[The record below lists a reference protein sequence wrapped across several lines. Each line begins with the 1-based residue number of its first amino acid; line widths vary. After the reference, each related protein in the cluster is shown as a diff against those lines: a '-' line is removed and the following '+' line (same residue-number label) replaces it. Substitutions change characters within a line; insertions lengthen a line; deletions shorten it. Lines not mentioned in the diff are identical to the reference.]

1 MPTRCSSVLCS
12 PPYTKTC
19 KRASHSPNMPT
30 RCSSVLCS
38 PPYTKSCKRARHS
51 PKCHHGVAVY
61 CAHRHTLKASLNT
74 GAVAVCSL
82 LSVEQCIALT
92 GGAHGPD
99 QCKLVS
105 CRHTRRARALFSGEQ
120 SALARPAS
128 NSPEKQSETP
138 STLFALTARRTL
150 SIAERKV

>member
-1 MPTRCSSVLCS
+1 MLTAIHLKSV
-12 PPYTKTC
+12 KE
-19 KRASHSPNMPT
+19 HST
-30 RCSSVLCS
+30 LHICQ
-38 PPYTKSCKRARHS
+38 
-51 PKCHHGVAVY
+51 HGVSVAVY
-61 CAHRHTLKASLNT
+61 CSHGRILQACKGARDCSYITALNT